1 MFNGLI
7 SGLASRSFKTKPPTK
22 PIRNTSLVSGT
33 TVILNYNRGKKQ
45 SITMSNPAT
54 ISAIKGGMEGDRLEL
69 WVTGQISNTY
79 ILKCALLPG
88 TDSFIDMANTG
99 KSITANKTWILQF
112 TYIGSGWRLTS
123 MIGGF

>member
-7 SGLASRSFKTKPPTK
+7 SGLASRAFRTKPPTK
-22 PIRNTSLVSGT
+22 PIRNTSLVSGIT
-33 TVILNYNRGKKQ
+33 FVLNYSGGKKQ
-45 SITMSNPAT
+45 SITMSAAAT
-54 ISAIKGGMEGDRLEL
+54 IASIKGGMEGDKLEL
-69 WVTGQISNTY
+69 WVKGHASVAY
-79 ILKCALLPG
+79 VLKCTPLPG
-88 TDSFIDMANTG
+88 SDSFIDMANTG

>member
-7 SGLASRSFKTKPPTK
+7 SGLASRAFKTKPPTK

-33 TVILNYNRGKKQ
+33 TFVLKYETGKRQ
-45 SITMSNPAT
+45 SITLSNNAT
-54 ISAIKGGMEGDRLEL
+54 ISAIKGGMEGDKLEL
-69 WVTGQISNTY
+69 WVKGQLSNTY
-79 ILKCALLPG
+79 VLKCALLPG
-88 TDSFIDMANTG
+88 TDSFIDMVSAG

-112 TYIGSGWRLTS
+112 TYIDSGWRLTS

>member
-1 MFNGLI
+1 MFTGLI
-7 SGLASRSFKTKPPTK
+7 SGLASRAFKTKPPTK

-33 TVILNYNRGKKQ
+33 ALVLNYNGGKKQ

-54 ISAIKGGMEGDRLEL
+54 ISAIKGGMEGDKLEL
-69 WVTGQISNTY
+69 WVKGQLNNTY

-88 TDSFIDMANTG
+88 SDSFIDMVGAG